1 VPKAAAVAAVFM
13 VAVMVLATQ
22 TYNPFIY
29 FFF

>member
-1 VPKAAAVAAVFM
+1 MPRAATVAAVFM
-13 VAVMVLATQ
+13 LTVTVLATQ